1 MKHTFISRL
10 LTGAAWYAGAARVFA
25 HDGHGLSG
33 THWHASDTLGFL
45 LVAVLALAAVWW
57 SRK

>member
-1 MKHTFISRL
+1 MNHTFISRL
-10 LTGAAWYAGAARVFA
+10 LAGAALYTGAARVFA
-25 HDGHGLSG
+25 HDGHGLAG

-45 LVAVLALAAVWW
+45 LVAVLALAAAWL